1 MIFWHAEAVLAVNA
15 SVADRRAK
23 VNRVDCEF
31 DEEVGELADRE
42 HRAAEYQSERSADVA
57 QQRQPRVGRYTL
69 DQRELHLREE
79 YLQTHRSRI
88 VQS

>member
-42 HRAAEYQSERSADVA
+42 HRAAEDQTQRSADVA
-57 QQRQPRVGRYTL
+57 QQRQHRVGGFAL
-69 DQRELHLREE
+69 DVCVLHLREE
-79 YLQTHRSRI
+79 YLHTHT
-88 VQS
+88 